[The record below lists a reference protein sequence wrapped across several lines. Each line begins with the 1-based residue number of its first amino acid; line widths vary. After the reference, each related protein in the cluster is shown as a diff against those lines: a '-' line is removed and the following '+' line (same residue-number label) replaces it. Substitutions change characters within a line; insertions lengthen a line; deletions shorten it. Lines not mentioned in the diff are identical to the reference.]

1 MTDAVDTPD
10 RSAMRVLALLTTAG
24 FFGALALLWV
34 VGKPR
39 DGGDAFMLLL
49 GALGTVWTGVMA
61 TYFKG
66 VTK

>member
-1 MTDAVDTPD
+1 
-10 RSAMRVLALLTTAG
+10 MRVLALLTTLG
-24 FFGALALLWV
+24 FFGALALLWL

-66 VTK
+66 LSK